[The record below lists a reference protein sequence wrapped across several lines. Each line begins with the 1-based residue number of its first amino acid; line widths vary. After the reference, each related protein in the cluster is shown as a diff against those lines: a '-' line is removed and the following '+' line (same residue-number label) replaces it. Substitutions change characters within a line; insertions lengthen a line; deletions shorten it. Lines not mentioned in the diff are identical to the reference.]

1 VRAHGRDSACIR
13 PVVNHRSSQSE
24 GDQIL
29 QLSIPVHDRAEAR
42 RFYVDGLGC
51 GPGREFPGWCDVW
64 FYGMQITLH
73 KRPDKVLTD
82 EQRGVRHFGITLG
95 TDEVDRLVD
104 RVNKHDV
111 RWLAPLSTDYA
122 GTSAE
127 QRKGKILDPSGN
139 AIEIK
144 AYIDREAG
152 FAAVG
157 RPSG

>member
-1 VRAHGRDSACIR
+1 MSTGWGVGQDANSPAGAMFGST
-13 PVVNHRSSQSE
+13 
-24 GDQIL
+24 
-29 QLSIPVHDRAEAR
+29 
-42 RFYVDGLGC
+42 GC
-51 GPGREFPGWCDVW
+51 
-64 FYGMQITLH
+64 ITLH

-144 AYIDREAG
+144 AYIDREAR